1 MEDKKILSPHSLM
14 LENRQGG
21 RITGVK
27 DVKSFDE
34 KEILLFTQAGKLVI
48 KGEQLH
54 VKQLYLRDSPL
65 PLYQTKRNQSLNDR
79 YCSPADIRSI
89 PVRYPVSRPQTNSF
103 CYFFIFAI
111 LQDSKNHHHETNN
124 RNHRSYHDTAGA
136 EYIGIERIIPG
147 TSTTHQYETKH
158 DAGNRYRNQYKIL
171 FSESKISFSHLS
183 QLFIIR
189 TLNIIQLIDPHP
201 QIFIHGKN
209 GRDHGQDNT

>member
-1 MEDKKILSPHSLM
+1 MYDDRKRKILLSSIPNKAEPIAKWPL
-14 LENRQGG
+14 LLTG
-21 RITGVK
+21 RYSV
-27 DVKSFDE
+27 
-34 KEILLFTQAGKLVI
+34 
-48 KGEQLH
+48 
-54 VKQLYLRDSPL
+54 
-65 PLYQTKRNQSLNDR
+65 N
-79 YCSPADIRSI
+79 

-171 FSESKISFSHLS
+171 FSKAKSLLAIFLNSL
-183 QLFIIR
+183 LFV
-189 TLNIIQLIDPHP
+189 H
-201 QIFIHGKN
+201 
-209 GRDHGQDNT
+209 